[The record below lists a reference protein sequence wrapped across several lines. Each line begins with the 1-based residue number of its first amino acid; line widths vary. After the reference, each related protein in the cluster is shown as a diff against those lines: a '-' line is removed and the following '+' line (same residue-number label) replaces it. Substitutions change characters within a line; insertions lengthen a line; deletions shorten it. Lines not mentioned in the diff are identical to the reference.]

1 MGIKMRNLNQLIL
14 KFDYEKNFKDQDF
27 YLSKSNEYS
36 FKLLNSWPKWQKNFI
51 NIIGEKFSGK
61 THLINIFIEKFKGI
75 KINAGEINNHSLKE
89 IKFYENIVIEDLD
102 RQVDENLFFT
112 LLNIIDQDNK
122 YLIVTTKIPIVDIS
136 FKLDDLNS
144 RSKNFL
150 LSNIEKPEDDLMF
163 ALILKNLSDR
173 QITID
178 KKLIN
183 FIIKRINRSY
193 GKIHDFIYKIDEI
206 SLKKK
211 KSIDFKI
218 IKEVLETL
226 K

>member
-1 MGIKMRNLNQLIL
+1 MRNLNQLIL

-51 NIIGEKFSGK
+51 NLIGEKFSGK

-75 KINAGEINNHSLKE
+75 KINAGEINNQSLKE

-150 LSNIEKPEDDLMF
+150 LSYIKKPEDDLMF

-173 QITID
+173 QISIN
-178 KKLIN
+178 KKLID
-183 FIIKRINRSY
+183 FIIKRIDRSY
-193 GKIHDFIYKIDEI
+193 GKIFDFIYKIDEI
-206 SLKKK
+206 SLKRKK
-211 KSIDFKI
+211 PIDFKI
-218 IKEVLETL
+218 IKEALGE
-226 K
+226 